1 MTIREEYEAF
11 LKNRQACTADPLFC
25 RFLNQA
31 ERYITP
37 FRVYGKIYY
46 VGDTWVCAYL
56 VDTGRGLLLIDGGNC
71 GDAAKLIDNIW
82 RLGFDPAKIRWMVV
96 SHGHVDHFG
105 VANYLKTVYDTK
117 LFMGAPDAE
126 MLKKEPELTL
136 IQNSNDLSE
145 IIPEVDVPIH
155 DCDEINFGNL
165 KARFRLVPGHTDGSI
180 AMFFDMEEDG
190 VIRHVGYYGGLGLNT
205 MEREYLLQRG
215 DPNCEKRK
223 EYLQSIESVRDEAV
237 DVVLGNHTEHGDVL
251 DKRKRQLAGYYGN
264 PFIDPTD
271 WNRLLDEW
279 SEKMKA
285 LMRSEN
291 QPL

>member
-1 MTIREEYEAF
+1 MCCNGSFY
-11 LKNRQACTADPLFC
+11 L
-25 RFLNQA
+25 
-31 ERYITP
+31 P
-37 FRVYGKIYY
+37 FEVVLAG
-46 VGDTWVCAYL
+46 AYL
-56 VDTGRGLLLIDGGNC
+56 EVQFGYAEVHLGVAHHREKSLCAHGGFAVGVMLQIFEAEFLLIDGGNC

-126 MLKKEPELTL
+126 MLKKEPELAL

-285 LMRSEN
+285 LMH
-291 QPL
+291 